1 MKSVYKAGKNYS
13 AWKAQNSPEHK
24 PWLYPI
30 QSELPMM
37 DPAELSIQRA
47 DSLENVD
54 ETYTRDAGENED
66 SSWSMAQWDKQKD
79 TYLFNL
85 PVSVV

>member
-1 MKSVYKAGKNYS
+1 MKSVYKAGQNYTV
-13 AWKAQNSPEHK
+13 WKAQNSPEHK

-37 DPAELSIQRA
+37 DPAELSIQHG

-54 ETYTRDAGENED
+54 ETSTRDAVENED
-66 SSWSMAQWDKQKD
+66 SSWRTAKCDEEMD
-79 TYLFNL
+79 TWLLNFQF
-85 PVSVV
+85 VM

>member
-1 MKSVYKAGKNYS
+1 MLYVLILLLPSQSLPCSVTLQVMKSMHKAGQNYL
-13 AWKAQNSPEHK
+13 AWKAQNSPEYK

-30 QSELPMM
+30 QSKLPMM

-54 ETYTRDAGENED
+54 ETSTRDAVENED
-66 SSWSMAQWDKQKD
+66 S
-79 TYLFNL
+79 N
-85 PVSVV
+85 

>member
-1 MKSVYKAGKNYS
+1 MKSVYKAGQNYP
-13 AWKAQNSPEHK
+13 AWKKQNSPEYK

-37 DPAELSIQRA
+37 DPAELSIQRT

-54 ETYTRDAGENED
+54 ETSTRDAVENED
-66 SSWSMAQWDKQKD
+66 SSWRMAKWDEEMD
-79 TYLFNL
+79 TFTF
-85 PVSVV
+85 